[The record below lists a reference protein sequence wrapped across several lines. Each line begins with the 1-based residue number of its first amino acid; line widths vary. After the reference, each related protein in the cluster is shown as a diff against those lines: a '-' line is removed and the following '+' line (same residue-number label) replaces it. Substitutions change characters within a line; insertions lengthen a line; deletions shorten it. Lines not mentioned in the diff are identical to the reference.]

1 VFVCRPLAAAVLV
14 CVLTACGGS
23 SSPTTAGQP
32 TTPAPET
39 SPTPSPSPS
48 SGPYASTV
56 FSPAFTVL
64 LPPGWTVAERDEGA
78 AQLYK
83 QCDTCTHGGE
93 ENGEITLDM
102 GLQKSSIRAAADQL
116 RKATNVVA
124 GPLRPIKLG
133 ELSGLAFTATRTG
146 KGDVQFQDSGYDTD
160 PHGAPLQVYAVRVAT
175 RTMTVFLDPPPP
187 GPAVNAFRVLAD
199 SVLSRMHFTA

>member
-1 VFVCRPLAAAVLV
+1 MFPSRPFATAVLA
-14 CVLTACGGS
+14 CVLAACGGS
-23 SSPTTAGQP
+23 SSPTTAGQSSA
-32 TTPAPET
+32 PASE
-39 SPTPSPSPS
+39 PSPSRSPTQS
-48 SGPYASTV
+48 SGPYASTT
-56 FSPAFTVL
+56 FSPAFTVQ

-83 QCDTCTHGGE
+83 QCDACTHGGE

-102 GLQKSSIRAAADQL
+102 GLQKSSVQAAADRL

-124 GPLRPIKLG
+124 SPLKPIKLG

-146 KGDVQFQDSGYDTD
+146 KGDVVFQDSGYDTD
-160 PHGAPLQVYAVRVAT
+160 PHGAPLQVYAVRVAG

-187 GPAVNAFRVLAD
+187 GPAVKAFYALAD
-199 SVLSRMHFTA
+199 SVLTRMRFTG

>member
-1 VFVCRPLAAAVLV
+1 MFPCRPLAAVGLL

-23 SSPTTAGQP
+23 STSTAARSPSPSVA
-32 TTPAPET
+32 ES
-39 SPTPSPSPS
+39 SPTPSPSPG
-48 SGPYASTV
+48 GPYTSTV
-56 FSPAFTVL
+56 FSPAFTVQ

-93 ENGEITLDM
+93 ENGEITLDT
-102 GLQKSSIRAAADQL
+102 GLQKSSVRAAADRL

-124 GPLRPIKLG
+124 GPLKPIKLG

-146 KGDVQFQDSGYDTD
+146 KGDVLFQDSGYDTD
-160 PHGAPLQVYAVRVAT
+160 PHGAPLQVYALQVAG

-187 GPAVNAFRVLAD
+187 GPAVHAFDVLAD
-199 SVLSRMHFTA
+199 SVLTRMHFTA